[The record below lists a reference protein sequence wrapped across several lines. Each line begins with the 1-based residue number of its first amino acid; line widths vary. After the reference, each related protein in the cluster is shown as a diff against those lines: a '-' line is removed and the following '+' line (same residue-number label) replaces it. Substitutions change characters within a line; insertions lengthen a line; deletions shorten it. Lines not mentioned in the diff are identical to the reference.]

1 MSIMFAEDNTYKTK
15 RLVITISEED
25 HKEIKAQAARR
36 GITMRVLI
44 LRALA
49 AQIRKQQYEMNG

>member
-1 MSIMFAEDNTYKTK
+1 MFAEDNTYKTK

-49 AQIRKQQYEMNG
+49 AQIRKQQYEWENNA